1 MLSHLTVLHLGAL
14 LCATGAI
21 WGTWR
26 EAHGWPRRWP
36 SLMGAAILVMLAAAH
51 LLLVQFLM
59 EDGVVQKRWVA
70 GVVGGLAVGAWR
82 GSRTEVQVDHLW
94 GLMRLPRDRDGLWMS
109 LLGLVIVIFE
119 ITSVFVDTMLTQRQ
133 HVYVVAIAA
142 GCGGFM
148 MGRLFAILVRARLS
162 PQEDLR

>member
-1 MLSHLTVLHLGAL
+1 MLTHLTVLHLGAL
-14 LCATGAI
+14 ICALGAI

-26 EAHGWPRRWP
+26 EAQGWPRRWP
-36 SLMGAAILVMLAAAH
+36 SLMGAAILVMLASAN
-51 LLLVQFLM
+51 LLLMQFLM
-59 EDGVVQKRWVA
+59 EEGVLHKRWLA

-82 GSRTEVQVDHLW
+82 GSRTNIQVDHLW

-109 LLGLVIVIFE
+109 LLCAAIVVFE
-119 ITSVFVDTMLTQRQ
+119 IASVFVDPLTQRQ

>member
-1 MLSHLTVLHLGAL
+1 MLTHLTVLHLGAL
-14 LCATGAI
+14 ICALGAI

-26 EAHGWPRRWP
+26 EAQGWPRRWP
-36 SLMGAAILVMLAAAH
+36 SLMGAAILVMLASAN

-59 EDGVVQKRWVA
+59 EEGILHKRWLA

-82 GSRTEVQVDHLW
+82 GSRTNIQVDHLW

-109 LLGLVIVIFE
+109 LLCAAIVVFE
-119 ITSVFVDTMLTQRQ
+119 IASVFVDPLTQRQ

>member
-1 MLSHLTVLHLGAL
+1 MLTHLTVLHLGAL
-14 LCATGAI
+14 ICALGAI

-26 EAHGWPRRWP
+26 EAQGWPRRWP
-36 SLMGAAILVMLAAAH
+36 SLMGAAILVMLASAN

-59 EDGVVQKRWVA
+59 EEGVLHKRWLA

-82 GSRTEVQVDHLW
+82 GSRTNIQVDHLW

-109 LLGLVIVIFE
+109 LLCAAIVVFE
-119 ITSVFVDTMLTQRQ
+119 IASVFVDPLTQRQ

>member
-1 MLSHLTVLHLGAL
+1 MLTHLTVLHLGAL
-14 LCATGAI
+14 ICAVGAI

-36 SLMGAAILVMLAAAH
+36 SLMGAAILVMLASAN

-59 EDGVVQKRWVA
+59 EEGVLHKRWVA

-82 GSRTEVQVDHLW
+82 GSRTGIQVDHLW

-109 LLGLVIVIFE
+109 LLCVAIVVFE
-119 ITSVFVDTMLTQRQ
+119 IASVFVDTLTQRQ

>member
-14 LCATGAI
+14 LCAAGAI

-26 EAHGWPRRWP
+26 EAQGWPRRWP

-59 EDGVVQKRWVA
+59 EDGIVHKRWVA

-82 GSRTEVQVDHLW
+82 GARTAVQVDHLW

-109 LLGLVIVIFE
+109 LLCLAIVIFE
-119 ITSVFVDTMLTQRQ
+119 IASVFVDTLTQRQ

-148 MGRLFAILVRARLS
+148 MGRLFAILIRARLS